1 MSVPVRQVVSSFVR
15 DSLVGLS
22 LLLLSAALLVACDS
36 VQKYSGDGKL
46 TDSGVTAAIDRYVL
60 DLGPLPLRSK
70 ATKTYRIE
78 NLPSTSFVVGIDI
91 RPSSSSFAALEKK
104 PINAT
109 ISISLIGPNGDV
121 MFARESKLDTWTW
134 SIPSTGDFAFIYVE
148 GQQGSSATPKP
159 NVPYILRLEIVSP
172 DAGSYDYEA
181 VLLAKSGGWK

>member
-1 MSVPVRQVVSSFVR
+1 
-15 DSLVGLS
+15 
-22 LLLLSAALLVACDS
+22 

-91 RPSSSSFAALEKK
+91 RPSSSNFAALEKK